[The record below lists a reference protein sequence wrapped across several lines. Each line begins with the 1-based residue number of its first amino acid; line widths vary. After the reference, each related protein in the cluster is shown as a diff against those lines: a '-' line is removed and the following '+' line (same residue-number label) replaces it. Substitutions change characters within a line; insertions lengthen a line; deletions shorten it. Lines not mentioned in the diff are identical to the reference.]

1 MNDLRHEISLLT
13 EMLEAEIE
21 GRPFDR
27 RVTLALAQQLGG
39 EFQGIRHSMQL
50 ILDRV
55 AMELPAVA

>member
-1 MNDLRHEISLLT
+1 MSDLRQEVSLLT

-27 RVTLALAQQLGG
+27 DAALTLAQRLGD
-39 EFQGIRHSMQL
+39 EYQGIRHSMKL

-55 AMELPAVA
+55 APELSAVA

>member
-27 RVTLALAQQLGG
+27 QSAQDLAQKLAN
-39 EFQGIRHSMQL
+39 EFQGIRHSMKL

-55 AMELPAVA
+55 APELSAVA